1 MEKIF
6 LIITSLI
13 AITMDNKVNSKI
25 PQFLKISLN
34 IMLVLGL
41 FVFLWA
47 IFTSFSGLTQ
57 LKTIKLVITFVL
69 FITGGSSLL
78 GMLFYLRKIIG
89 SLIEKTPFTWSNVKS
104 LRIIALL
111 CLVISICYG
120 INMFINR
127 QYISFTIV
135 SIDMNG
141 IHTDLEFL
149 IFFFA
154 ACFIFVLS
162 EVFKQAVEF
171 KEENDLTI

>member
-1 MEKIF
+1 M
-6 LIITSLI
+6 II
-13 AITMDNKVNSKI
+13 
-25 PQFLKISLN
+25 
-34 IMLVLGL
+34 LGII
-41 FVFLWA
+41 VFLWA
-47 IFTSFSGLTQ
+47 AFKSFTDLSSLNS
-57 LKTIKLVITFVL
+57 IKL
-69 FITGGSSLL
+69 FITYALFLTGGLSLL
-78 GMLFYLRKIIG
+78 GMLFYLRKIID
-89 SLIEKTPFTWSNVKS
+89 SLIKKTPFTWGTVKS
-104 LRIIALL
+104 LRMIALL

-127 QYISFTIV
+127 QYLNFTIV

-162 EVFKQAVEF
+162 QVFKQAVEF